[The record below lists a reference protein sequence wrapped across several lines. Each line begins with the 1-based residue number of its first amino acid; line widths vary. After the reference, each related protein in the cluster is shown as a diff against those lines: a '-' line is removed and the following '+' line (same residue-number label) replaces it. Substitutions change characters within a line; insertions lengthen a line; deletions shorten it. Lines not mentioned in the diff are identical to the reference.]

1 MVIYE
6 LDRKARE
13 NGYSGEESCVTCGV
27 YAITGGETH
36 WAYEG
41 YDILGWI
48 CDDCYEGG
56 YVYMRERLREQARAL
71 HAIACGKDR
80 LANNDI
86 QYARQ
91 GAPPLIR

>member
-56 YVYMRERLREQARAL
+56 YVYMRERLREHRPGPCTLSPAAR
-71 HAIACGKDR
+71 IASLTTISSTPDR
-80 LANNDI
+80 E
-86 QYARQ
+86 QR
-91 GAPPLIR
+91 P